1 MAKAALS
8 KQPASA
14 REFVLRKQVA
24 KLKASLL
31 LHDRMGK
38 IQVALARQWQT
49 VFDAITDPLVVVD
62 VDGKI
67 VQCNRAMGKFLNRAP
82 MDLIGST
89 CWEVLHGKSDRSENC
104 LMLRMDHRK
113 KGQCRESACH
123 SRDGHKYKICLDP
136 LTDEKGR
143 LVGGIHIIT
152 QIKKTRARRAPRKAS
167 A

>member
-1 MAKAALS
+1 MPKAAVS
-8 KQPASA
+8 KRPAPA
-14 REFVLRKQVA
+14 REAGLRKQVA
-24 KLKASLL
+24 QLKASLL

-49 VFDAITDPLVVVD
+49 VFDAINDPLIVVD